1 MSAQDDLQSV
11 LAHSLYAFCQP
22 ALSQRMEVC
31 FGFFNCQNKPA
42 LEGLRIRMSK
52 RNCQNLLFARPE
64 LFKSPCLIFLLRL
77 NSKSVEKVQRVVGF
91 EINVEFIRPT
101 LQRGR
106 KITSQ
111 CFAKLL
117 KLGDPLEDFFR
128 LAKASFQFGLDILV
142 PVKNFM
148 KSMHEST
155 EHRIFRRVTELIA

>member
-1 MSAQDDLQSV
+1 MG
-11 LAHSLYAFCQP
+11 SLYDQH
-22 ALSQRMEVC
+22 
-31 FGFFNCQNKPA
+31 FNA
-42 LEGLRIRMSK
+42 
-52 RNCQNLLFARPE
+52 
-64 LFKSPCLIFLLRL
+64 
-77 NSKSVEKVQRVVGF
+77 VEKS
-91 EINVEFIRPT
+91 
-101 LQRGR
+101 L
-106 KITSQ
+106 Q